1 MARRFLDTNVLVYTD
16 DGGDRRRARL
26 ALAAVQEA
34 IESREGVLSTQVLQ
48 EYFSVT
54 TRKLGTDPA
63 VARRKVQLFATLEV
77 VQVDV
82 ELILGAVDLHRLHA
96 LSFWDALILQAAGRA
111 GCEVLLTEDLQA
123 GRAISGLR
131 IVDPFA

>member
-26 ALAAVQEA
+26 GLAAVQDA
-34 IESREGVLSTQVLQ
+34 IESREGVISTQVLQ

-63 VARRKVQLFATLEV
+63 VARRKMQLFATMEV
-77 VQVDV
+77 LQVDV
-82 ELILGAVDLHRLHA
+82 ELIVGAVDLHRLHA
-96 LSFWDALILQAAGRA
+96 ISFWDALILQAAGRA

-123 GRAISGLR
+123 GRAIAGLR

>member
-26 ALAAVQEA
+26 ALGAVQDA
-34 IESREGVLSTQVLQ
+34 IESREGVVSTQVLQ

-82 ELILGAVDLHRLHA
+82 GLILGAVDVHRLHA
-96 LSFWDALILQAAGRA
+96 ISFWDALILQAAGRA

-123 GRAISGLR
+123 GRSLSGLR

>member
-26 ALAAVQEA
+26 ALAAVQGA
-34 IESREGVLSTQVLQ
+34 IESREGVISTQVLQ

-96 LSFWDALILQAAGRA
+96 ISFWDALILQAAGRA

>member
-1 MARRFLDTNVLVYTD
+1 VARRFLDTNVLVYTD

-96 LSFWDALILQAAGRA
+96 ISFWDALILQAAGRA

>member
-16 DGGDRRRARL
+16 DAGDRRRAKL

-34 IESREGVLSTQVLQ
+34 VHAREGVVSTQVLQ

-63 VARRKVQLFATLEV
+63 VARRKVQLFATLDV

-82 ELILGAVDLHRLHA
+82 DLILAATDLHRLYA
-96 LSFWDALILQAAGRA
+96 MSFWDALIVEAASRA
-111 GCEVLLTEDLQA
+111 GCEILMTEDLQA
-123 GRAISGLR
+123 GRAIQGLR
-131 IVDPFA
+131 IVDPFV

>member
-1 MARRFLDTNVLVYTD
+1 VARRFLDTNVLVYTD

-26 ALAAVQEA
+26 ALAAVEEA
-34 IESREGVLSTQVLQ
+34 LRTREGVVSTQVLQ

-63 VARRKVQLFATLEV
+63 VARRKVQLFATLDV

-82 ELILGAVDLHRLHA
+82 ELILGATDVHRLHA
-96 LSFWDALILQAAGRA
+96 VSFWDALILQAAGRA

-123 GRAISGLR
+123 GRSLSGLR

>member
-1 MARRFLDTNVLVYTD
+1 M
-16 DGGDRRRARL
+16 
-26 ALAAVQEA
+26 
-34 IESREGVLSTQVLQ
+34 ISPQVLQ
-48 EYFSVT
+48 AYFSVT
-54 TRKLGTDPA
+54 TRTLGTDPA

-82 ELILGAVDLHRLHA
+82 GLILGAVDLHRLHA
-96 LSFWDALILQAAGRA
+96 ISFWDALILQAAGRA

>member
-1 MARRFLDTNVLVYTD
+1 VARRFLDTNVLVYTD

-63 VARRKVQLFATLEV
+63 VARRKVQLFATQV

-96 LSFWDALILQAAGRA
+96 ISFWDALILQAAGRA

>member
-34 IESREGVLSTQVLQ
+34 IESREGVISTQVLQ

-96 LSFWDALILQAAGRA
+96 ISFWDALILQAAGRA

>member
-96 LSFWDALILQAAGRA
+96 ISFWDALILQAAGRA

>member
-1 MARRFLDTNVLVYTD
+1 VARSFLDTNVLVYTD
-16 DGGDRRRARL
+16 DGADRRRARL

-34 IESREGVLSTQVLQ
+34 IESHEGVISTQVLQ

-82 ELILGAVDLHRLHA
+82 GLILGAVDLHRLHA
-96 LSFWDALILQAAGRA
+96 ISFWDALILQAAGRA
-111 GCEVLLTEDLQA
+111 GCEVLLTEDLPA